1 MGRLGWLKKIKF
13 YSFNNYF
20 PQRFVETPFC
30 GRIIDCQA
38 VCGGEQDRTFQV
50 LWDLCSHGPVCQRK
64 KQRDW
69 GGQRSFSYKGQGG
82 TLFYTAPHS
91 LWGEK
96 LTKESVNKFLKSC
109 WPGRSALQCD
119 AGWETSSY
127 QIILKHTRKCPKWR
141 GYCDETL
148 KLSHSRSLAVKHI
161 FLPITISNTGQEVQ
175 LPSHSYSTNFCYMLT
190 QFLTEDRGDGDRKNF
205 QCLWKLVLLDLIWV
219 IKEG

>member
-1 MGRLGWLKKIKF
+1 MWWWARPHLPGSLRPVFSWACVSEKKAEGLGWTEELQLQRERWNTVL
-13 YSFNNYF
+13 YSSTLS
-20 PQRFVETPFC
+20 V
-30 GRIIDCQA
+30 
-38 VCGGEQDRTFQV
+38 GE
-50 LWDLCSHGPVCQRK
+50 K
-64 KQRDW
+64 
-69 GGQRSFSYKGQGG
+69 
-82 TLFYTAPHS
+82 
-91 LWGEK
+91 K

-148 KLSHSRSLAVKHI
+148 KLRHSRSLAVKHI